1 MFPPSDP
8 IRYPLLQHSGVQQL
22 SGMFYH
28 SENDSFWDR
37 KKLLSN
43 WFWLAQSTWKQTLP
57 ALRQRCCYRKASL
70 WSDRRH
76 ICNRFLTNVL
86 RNLTSAL
93 SRLTQA
99 SEAQT
104 AALADLK
111 EDLLLQDDTPD
122 EEQNI
127 DKQPDSGYI
136 TTVVNNCTLDLSK
149 KNVVSDGRSDS
160 EAQSPNDIVESRPRV
175 INLTRK
181 NPQRSRVKL
190 QSSSTDTLLTGGLSA
205 DTAKESAEKYTP
217 ISSSWASRV

>member
-8 IRYPLLQHSGVQQL
+8 IRYPLLQHSGTQRL

-37 KKLLSN
+37 KKLSSN
-43 WFWLAQSTWKQTLP
+43 WFWLVQSTWKQTLP
-57 ALRQRCCYRKASL
+57 ALRQRCCYQKASL

-86 RNLTSAL
+86 RNLTSTF
-93 SRLTQA
+93 SKLTQA
-99 SEAQT
+99 SEAQI
-104 AALADLK
+104 AALSDLK
-111 EDLLLQDDTPD
+111 EDLLLQDNTPD

-136 TTVVNNCTLDLSK
+136 TAVVNNCTLDLSK
-149 KNVVSDGRSDS
+149 KNVVVGGS
-160 EAQSPNDIVESRPRV
+160 EPERYCRKPTQDYQPN
-175 INLTRK
+175 TK
-181 NPQRSRVKL
+181 K
-190 QSSSTDTLLTGGLSA
+190 SSAIEGKIAELIDTLLTGGLSA
-205 DTAKESAEKYTP
+205 DSAKESAEKYTP

>member
-1 MFPPSDP
+1 M
-8 IRYPLLQHSGVQQL
+8 LLPES
-22 SGMFYH
+22 
-28 SENDSFWDR
+28 
-37 KKLLSN
+37 
-43 WFWLAQSTWKQTLP
+43 LALERSSP
-57 ALRQRCCYRKASL
+57 YS
-70 WSDRRH
+70 
-76 ICNRFLTNVL
+76 NRFLTNVL
-86 RNLTSAL
+86 RNLTSAF

-175 INLTRK
+175 INLTQK

-190 QSSSTDTLLTGGLSA
+190 QSSSTLCLRV
-205 DTAKESAEKYTP
+205 
-217 ISSSWASRV
+217 ASRPTRLKRAPKNTRQYQVPERLECK